1 MSPIYCGID
10 WAEGHH
16 DIALVDQD
24 GTQVAKLRISDDS
37 AGFHALLELLSR
49 HGDTAETP
57 IPVAIET
64 PRGLLVASLRA
75 TGREIYAI
83 NPLAAARYRDRGS
96 VSRAKSDAADAR
108 ILANIL
114 RTDRHAH
121 RPLPADSEAV
131 QAIAVLARA
140 HQDAIW
146 DRQQMINRLR
156 SHLREYYPAALMAFH
171 GPRKPGLDSPRARVI
186 LAAAPTPADAAK
198 LSRTQLRALLKRGER
213 PRCGIEAEVERLRG
227 IFRTDCLRQLPQV
240 EKALGHQT
248 AALIRQVDAAC
259 ISVAQLGTATEEAFL
274 AHPDADIIT
283 SFPGLSVPSGA
294 RVLAEIGDDRERF
307 ADARAVKAYAG
318 AAPVTRASG
327 RSHVVVARTVKNQR
341 LAAAGYMWAFAALR
355 TEAPRT
361 HYDRRRAGGE
371 RHTAALRNLFN
382 KLLGCL
388 YHCLQRRIPFDP
400 NQAFPA
406 PMDLAA

>member
-1 MSPIYCGID
+1 MNKIFCGID

-37 AGFHALLELLSR
+37 AGFRALRELLTQ
-49 HGDTAETP
+49 HGDSAADP
-57 IPVAIET
+57 VPVAIET
-64 PRGLLVASLRA
+64 PRGLLVAALRA
-75 TGREIYAI
+75 TGRQIYAI
-83 NPLAAARYRDRGS
+83 NPLAAARYRDRAS

-108 ILANIL
+108 VLANIL

-121 RPLPADSEAV
+121 RPLPDDSETMQAV
-131 QAIAVLARA
+131 AVLARA

-156 SHLREYYPAALMAFH
+156 SHLREYYPAALTAIH
-171 GPRKPGLDSPRARVI
+171 GAGKPGLDSPRARVI
-186 LAAAPTPADAAK
+186 LTAAPTPADAAR
-198 LSRTQLRALLKRGER
+198 LTRSQLRALLKRGER
-213 PRCGIEAEVERLRG
+213 PRCGIEVEVERLRT
-227 IFRTDCLRQLPQV
+227 IFRAEYLQQLPQV
-240 EKALGHQT
+240 ERALGQQ
-248 AALIRQVDAAC
+248 AVALIRQVDAAC
-259 ISVAQLGTATEEAFL
+259 VSVAQLAVATEETFL
-274 AHPDADIIT
+274 VHRDAEIIT
-283 SFPGLSVPSGA
+283 SFPGLSVLSGA

-307 ADARAVKAYAG
+307 TNARAMKAYAG

-341 LAAAGYMWAFAALR
+341 LASAGHMWAFAALR
-355 TEAPRT
+355 TQAPRA

-388 YHCLQRRIPFDP
+388 YHCLQNRMTYDP
-400 NQAFPA
+400 ERAFAA
-406 PMDLAA
+406 PVGLAA

>member
-1 MSPIYCGID
+1 MNKIFCGID

-16 DIALVDQD
+16 DVALVDQD

-37 AGFHALLELLSR
+37 AGFHALIELLTQ
-49 HGDTAETP
+49 HGDSAEDP

-64 PRGLLVASLRA
+64 PRGLLVAGLRA
-75 TGREIYAI
+75 TGRQIYAI

-108 ILANIL
+108 VLANIL

-121 RPLPADSEAV
+121 RPLPDDSEAG
-131 QAIAVLARA
+131 QAVAVLARA

-156 SHLREYYPAALMAFH
+156 SHLREYYPAALAAFH
-171 GPRKPGLDSPRARVI
+171 GAGKPGLDSPRARVI
-186 LAAAPTPADAAK
+186 LTAAPTPADAAR
-198 LSRTQLRALLKRGER
+198 LTRSQLRALLKRGER
-213 PRCGIEAEVERLRG
+213 PRCGIEAEVERLRA
-227 IFRTDCLRQLPQV
+227 IFRADYLRQLPQV

-248 AALIRQVDAAC
+248 MALVRQVDAAC
-259 ISVAQLGTATEEAFL
+259 LSVTQLAAATEEAFL

-283 SFPGLSVPSGA
+283 SFPGLSVLSGA

-307 ADARAVKAYAG
+307 ADARAMKAYAS

-341 LAAAGYMWAFAALR
+341 LASAGHMCAFAALR
-355 TEAPRT
+355 TQAPRA

-388 YHCLQRRIPFDP
+388 YHCLRNRMPYDP
-400 NQAFPA
+400 ERAFAA
-406 PMDLAA
+406 PVALAA

>member
-1 MSPIYCGID
+1 MTRIFCGID

-24 GTQVAKLRISDDS
+24 GAQVAKLRISDDS
-37 AGFHALLELLSR
+37 AGFHALMELLAQ
-49 HGDTAETP
+49 HGDSAAEP

-64 PRGLLVASLRA
+64 PRGLLVAALRA
-75 TGREIYAI
+75 TGRQIYAI

-108 ILANIL
+108 VLANIL
-114 RTDRHAH
+114 RTDRRAH
-121 RPLPADSEAV
+121 RPLPDDSEAG
-131 QAIAVLARA
+131 QAVAVLARA
-140 HQDAIW
+140 HQGAIW

-156 SHLREYYPAALMAFH
+156 SHLREYYPAALTAFH
-171 GPRKPGLDSPRARVI
+171 GVGKPGLDSPRARVV
-186 LAAAPTPADAAK
+186 LTAAPTPADAAK
-198 LSRTQLRALLKRGER
+198 LTRSQLRALLKRGER
-213 PRCGIEAEVERLRG
+213 PRCGIEAEVERLRT
-227 IFRTDCLRQLPQV
+227 IFRADSLRQLPQV
-240 EKALGHQT
+240 EQALGQQ
-248 AALIRQVDAAC
+248 AVALIRQVDASC
-259 ISVAQLGTATEEAFL
+259 VSVAQLAVATEEAFL
-274 AHPDADIIT
+274 AHPDAEIIT
-283 SFPGLSVPSGA
+283 SFPGLSVLSGA
-294 RVLAEIGDDRERF
+294 RVLAEIGDDRGRF
-307 ADARAVKAYAG
+307 ADARAVKAYAS

-341 LAAAGYMWAFAALR
+341 LASAGHMWAFAALR
-355 TEAPRT
+355 TQAPRV

-388 YHCLQRRIPFDP
+388 FHCLQHRTLFDP
-400 NQAFPA
+400 DRAFAP